1 VLLRNSHFGSVVRS
15 DALEFRDA
23 RHRSLGYD
31 RGPGRDVDASRK
43 RGKMSEP
50 AEIGSTA
57 PHPVLGAFYPG
68 RYERKG
74 FVRRLFDET
83 APYYDRINWL
93 FSLGTGASYRRRCLL
108 RAGLRPGLR
117 LIDVATGTGLL
128 AQEAVAVTGSRHDVI
143 GVDLSNGMLAVARAK
158 LGIPLVQASAEQ
170 LPVADAS
177 ADFVTMG
184 YALRH
189 VADLVVAFREY
200 YRVLRANGTVM
211 LLEIAK
217 PTQTPSRLFAG
228 FYLGHVVPV
237 LSRWMTGEKR
247 VGDLTRY
254 YWATIEHCVAPEI
267 ILQAL
272 RDSGF
277 VELSCTV
284 EVDMLRCYVGR
295 KRNAAGGMP

>member
-1 VLLRNSHFGSVVRS
+1 
-15 DALEFRDA
+15 
-23 RHRSLGYD
+23 
-31 RGPGRDVDASRK
+31 
-43 RGKMSEP
+43 MTEP
-50 AEIGSTA
+50 AELGPRA
-57 PHPVLGAFYPG
+57 PHPVLGAFYG
-68 RYERKG
+68 RHSERNG

-93 FSLGTGASYRRRCLL
+93 FSLGTGGSYRRRCLL

-143 GVDLSNGMLAVARAK
+143 GVDLSDGMLAVARAK
-158 LGIPLVQASAEQ
+158 LGIPLIQASAEQ

-200 YRVLRANGTVM
+200 YRVLRENGTVM
-211 LLEIAK
+211 LLEIGK
-217 PTQTPSRLFAG
+217 PTRTPSRLFAG
-228 FYLGHVVPV
+228 FYLGQVVPV

-247 VGDLTRY
+247 VRDLTRY
-254 YWATIEHCVAPEI
+254 YWATIEQCVAPDI

-272 RDSGF
+272 RDCGF
-277 VELSCTV
+277 VELSCAV
-284 EVDMLRCYVGR
+284 EVDMMRCYVGR
-295 KRNAAGGMP
+295 KRSRT

>member
-1 VLLRNSHFGSVVRS
+1 
-15 DALEFRDA
+15 
-23 RHRSLGYD
+23 
-31 RGPGRDVDASRK
+31 
-43 RGKMSEP
+43 MSEP
-50 AEIGSTA
+50 VKIEPTA
-57 PHPVLGAFYPG
+57 PHPVLGAFYSG
-68 RYERKG
+68 RNERNG

-93 FSLGTGASYRRRCLL
+93 FSLGTGGGYRRRCLL

-128 AQEAVAVTGSRHDVI
+128 AQEAVAVTGRRDDVI

-158 LGIPLVQASAEQ
+158 LGIPLIQASAEH

-177 ADFVTMG
+177 TDFVTMG

-189 VADLVVAFREY
+189 VADLAVAFREY
-200 YRVLRANGTVM
+200 YRVLRENGTVM
-211 LLEIAK
+211 LLEIGK
-217 PTQTPSRLFAG
+217 PTHAPSRLFAG
-228 FYLGHVVPV
+228 FYLGQVVPV

-247 VGDLTRY
+247 VRDLTRY

-277 VELSCTV
+277 VELSCAV
-284 EVDMLRCYVGR
+284 EVDMMRCYVGR
-295 KRNAAGGMP
+295 KRKSAGGTTQP